1 MNGEG
6 ILFHNINNS
15 NNKDRMFNARR
26 NMVIKLEQKGISSG
40 SVLNAMMAVPRDRFV
55 SEAFRYRAYDDTS
68 LPIGFGQ
75 TISTPSVV
83 ASMVQSLKLTGDE
96 SVLEIGSGS
105 GYQAAVLAELARSV
119 TGMERI
125 PVLAERSK
133 TVLSELGYSVDIVNS
148 DNFNNVEGIFDRI
161 IVSAGVRILPEYL
174 LAKLKD
180 GGILVI
186 PVEKN
191 GTNHQINRYVK
202 KSSADYFVEVIGRAT
217 FVPYIVDEQA
227 V

>member
-1 MNGEG
+1 MNGED
-6 ILFHNINNS
+6 ILFQNR
-15 NNKDRMFNARR
+15 DRMFNARR

-40 SVLNAMMAVPRDRFV
+40 SVLNAMMTVPRDRFV
-55 SEAFRYRAYDDTS
+55 SEALCYRAYDDTS

-83 ASMVQSLKLTGDE
+83 ASMVQSLKLIGDE

-125 PVLAERSK
+125 PELAERSK
-133 TVLSELGYSVDIVNS
+133 MVLRELGYDVNIVNG
-148 DNFNNVEGIFDRI
+148 DDFNSIDALFDRI

-174 LAKLKD
+174 LSKLKD

-186 PVEKN
+186 PVDENGEN
-191 GTNHQINRYVK
+191 GTDHHINRYVK
-202 KSSADYFVEVIGRAT
+202 KSSTDYFKEVIGRAT
-217 FVPYIVDEQA
+217 FVPYIVDEKI

>member
-1 MNGEG
+1 MSGED
-6 ILFHNINNS
+6 ILFQ
-15 NNKDRMFNARR
+15 NKDRMFNARR

-40 SVLNAMMAVPRDRFV
+40 SVLNAMMTVPRDRFV
-55 SEAFRYRAYDDTS
+55 SEALCYRAYDDTS

-83 ASMVQSLKLTGDE
+83 ASMVQSLKLIGDE

-105 GYQAAVLAELARSV
+105 GYQAAVISELARNV

-125 PVLAERSK
+125 PELAQRSK
-133 TVLSELGYSVDIVNS
+133 IVLRELGYNVNIVNS
-148 DNFNNVEGIFDRI
+148 DNFNIIDDMFDRI

-174 LAKLKD
+174 LSKLKD

-186 PVEKN
+186 PVDEN
-191 GTNHQINRYVK
+191 GANHHINRYVK
-202 KSSADYFVEVIGRAT
+202 KNSADYFEEVIGRAT
-217 FVPYIVDEQA
+217 FVPYIVDEKI